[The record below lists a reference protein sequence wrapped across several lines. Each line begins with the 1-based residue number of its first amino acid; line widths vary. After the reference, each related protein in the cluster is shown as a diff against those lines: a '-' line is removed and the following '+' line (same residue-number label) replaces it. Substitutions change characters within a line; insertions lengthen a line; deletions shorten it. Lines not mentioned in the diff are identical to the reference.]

1 MTHDATSAVWL
12 DDHLSVWKH
21 LIHMLSGD
29 APVIRRVERA
39 SLRPPLELTPEG
51 GAVAL
56 PEQIDWFP
64 DRERNRDAY
73 RFLALQLAGRRE
85 WGTYDEG
92 HVARLR
98 RSGDGASPLAELFAL
113 TEGVRI
119 QSRLRDG
126 YPGSARDARQLA
138 AAWLAER
145 AADAEPTL
153 GGVCDGLFAL
163 ALAAPERRA
172 LPPWLPP
179 DLARDVLA
187 QLATLER
194 SDATPAR
201 SFALAVKL
209 LRLLAAPVLR
219 RASATEAD
227 EAEPESGSISALEA
241 VDVFDLASEDA
252 EAERSLAL
260 SELGSFD
267 GDAADSGDDDSAQAN
282 AAPSGDV
289 GRAIA
294 GQADSAQARDGDEP
308 PAVVTR
314 RSRPR
319 PTAVQTFVYDE
330 WDHTIGAYLPR
341 RCRVH
346 ELAMPA
352 DAGAF
357 FDHTLHHA
365 RPLLAEVR
373 RQFERIRP
381 ARYRPLRGLPDGEDF
396 DLNALTDARIEARA
410 RRTPSPNIYT
420 QRTRQLRDVA
430 TLFLVDVSAST
441 DQPYVEPGEPP
452 ARRIID
458 TIKEALVIMS
468 MALQDL
474 GDSYAIYAFSSQ
486 GPDRVEMYRIKAF
499 DEVLTNT
506 VRARVGGME
515 PKHGTRMGP
524 ALRHSIT
531 KLARSGA
538 RSRHL
543 ILLSDGFPQDH
554 EYGPDRRS
562 HTYGIEDTAVALRE
576 VRAAGATPFC
586 ITVDRAGHDY
596 LRRMCD
602 PSQYLVIDDVDALPR
617 ELPKI
622 YRTVVRDG

>member
-1 MTHDATSAVWL
+1 MTRDTANAAWL
-12 DDHLSVWKH
+12 DDHLHVWKH

-29 APVIRRVERA
+29 EPVIRRVDSAR
-39 SLRPPLELTPEG
+39 LRPPLETAPED

-56 PEQIDWFP
+56 PEHVDWFV
-64 DRERNRDAY
+64 DAERNRDAY
-73 RFLALQLAGRRE
+73 RFLTLQVAGRRE
-85 WGTYDEG
+85 WGTYEERRLS
-92 HVARLR
+92 HVQHGTRV
-98 RSGDGASPLAELFAL
+98 SPLAELFAL
-113 TEGVRI
+113 TEGVRV
-119 QSRLRDG
+119 QSRLNLA
-126 YPGSARDARQLA
+126 YPGCARDARQLA
-138 AAWLAER
+138 AAWLALR
-145 AADAEPTL
+145 AHDPEPDLAT
-153 GGVCDGLFAL
+153 VCDSLLAL
-163 ALAAPERRA
+163 ALALPEART
-172 LPPWLPP
+172 LPAWLPP
-179 DLARDVLA
+179 EVAQDVLG
-187 QLATLER
+187 QLAALEHG
-194 SDATPAR
+194 DVTAAA
-201 SFALAVKL
+201 SFDLAVKL

-219 RASATEAD
+219 RAGTSEAVA
-227 EAEPESGSISALEA
+227 AENQTGSLSALEA
-241 VDVFDLASEDA
+241 VDVFDLASDA
-252 EAERSLAL
+252 ADEERALAL
-260 SELGSFD
+260 SELGSLD
-267 GDAADSGDDDSAQAN
+267 AEGDAGDEESGSQAN
-282 AAPSGDV
+282 AAPSGEV
-289 GRAIA
+289 GRAL
-294 GQADSAQARDGDEP
+294 GGRADSVADREGDED
-308 PAVVTR
+308 ALRVVR
-314 RSRPR
+314 RAKPR
-319 PTAVQTFVYDE
+319 PKAVQTFLYDE
-330 WDHTIGAYLPR
+330 WDYTINAYHPR

-373 RQFERIRP
+373 RQFDRIRP
-381 ARYRPLRGLPDGEDF
+381 ARYRPVRGLPDGEDF

-410 RRTPSPNIYT
+410 HRNPSPNVYT

-441 DQPYVEPGEPP
+441 DQPYAEPGDPP
-452 ARRIID
+452 VRRIID

-474 GDSYAIYAFSSQ
+474 GDSYAIYTFSSQ
-486 GPDRVEMYRIKAF
+486 GPDRVEMYPIKAF
-499 DEVLTNT
+499 DEALSNT
-506 VRARVGGME
+506 VRARVGGIE

-524 ALRHSIT
+524 ALRHAIT
-531 KLARSGA
+531 KLARSHA
-538 RSRHL
+538 RARHL

-562 HTYGIEDTAVALRE
+562 HAYGIEDTAVALRE

-602 PSQYLVIDDVDALPR
+602 PSQYLVIDDVYALPR